1 MVDIVFVSK
10 YNFLV
15 KLNVNMFM
23 KEKEKK
29 IPKQTM
35 ITNTKLR
42 NDQEEKGK
50 LGCVRNYRGVKL
62 RY

>member
-29 IPKQTM
+29 YQSKQW
-35 ITNTKLR
+35 
-42 NDQEEKGK
+42 
-50 LGCVRNYRGVKL
+50 
-62 RY
+62 